1 VNARLSAL
9 ALAIGSL
16 WLAPVARAQ
25 DSAPIDDA
33 AAAFAR
39 GGEAFTA
46 QRYDEALTAFRRAY
60 ELAPHDRVRFN
71 MAVCLEELGRFRE
84 AAVEF
89 EAAAASHQLDGPT
102 RERARAAAEAARARL
117 ATLAFRSTGASVHVE
132 VDGEVACATPC
143 EATVDPGE
151 HRVTYRDPR
160 GEHEDLVR
168 VEAGGR
174 VDRVLEVAPE
184 PIAPIER
191 DETREPDTDDASID
205 LGPLGLAGIG
215 VATLG
220 TGGIIGFGVRFLDVK
235 AQYERDGCAVAPC
248 DDGEL
253 ARDLTNV
260 SIGVAAVG
268 AVLVLIDLLFID
280 D

>member
-1 VNARLSAL
+1 MNARLSGLAL
-9 ALAIGSL
+9 ALGGL
-16 WLAPVARAQ
+16 CLGTVARAQ
-25 DSAPIDDA
+25 DSAPAIDDA

-46 QRYDEALTAFRRAY
+46 RRYDEALTAFRRAY

-117 ATLAFRSTGASVHVE
+117 ATLAFRSSGASVHVE

-151 HRVTYRDPR
+151 HRVRYRDRR

-174 VDRVLEVAPE
+174 VDRMLEVAPE
-184 PIAPIER
+184 PTPAIEPPSTS
-191 DETREPDTDDASID
+191 DEDDASLD
-205 LGPLGLAGIG
+205 LGPLGIVGIG
-215 VATLG
+215 LAAVG
-220 TGGIIGFGVRFLDVK
+220 TGGMIGFGVRFLDVK
-235 AQYERDGCAVAPC
+235 AQYEREGCSVAPC

-253 ARDLTNV
+253 ARDLINV
-260 SIGVAAVG
+260 SIGALAVG
-268 AVLVLIDLLFID
+268 AVLLLVDLLFID